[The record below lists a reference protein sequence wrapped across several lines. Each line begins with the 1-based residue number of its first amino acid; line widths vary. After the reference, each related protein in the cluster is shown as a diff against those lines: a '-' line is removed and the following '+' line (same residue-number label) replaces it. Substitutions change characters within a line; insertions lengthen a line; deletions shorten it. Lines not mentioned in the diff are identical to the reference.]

1 MAARKPVNPTLKK
14 LKALAKLPLEK
25 ASALP
30 PEIYHDPEVHALE
43 LDRIFRRDWLCAG
56 RAESIP
62 KKGDYFTY
70 RIVDQPI
77 IVMRGSDGEVHAW
90 SNICRH
96 RMMRLLDGEGSCRR
110 IVCPYHAWTYDI
122 DGQLVAVKHMERTEG
137 FDKKHIRLHP
147 VRSEVW
153 NGWVYVTLNDEAQS
167 VADLLAPLD
176 EIAADYRMGD
186 YVEVVR
192 QDHVWNTN
200 WKLLTENFMEGYHLP
215 VTHRMTVGA
224 YFPAEETEFSE
235 GPPHDT
241 FSYQLFQKTTEA
253 PIGTAHPDNKVL
265 KGRWRT
271 TSIMPTVFPSH
282 MYVLAPDHLWYL
294 SLQPDGI
301 DKVSIRYGVAFAPEK
316 LADTNDREALVTEA
330 ADFLWE
336 VNLEDRFVVEGLF
349 EGTAAPLAE
358 PGPLSWL
365 ERENHEFAGYLS
377 RRLTA

>member
-14 LKALAKLPLEK
+14 LKALAKRPLEQ
-25 ASALP
+25 ATAMP
-30 PEIYHDPEVHALE
+30 PEIYHDPEIHALE

-77 IVMRGSDGEVHAW
+77 IVMRGSDGAVNAW

-96 RMMRLLDGEGSCRR
+96 RMMRLLDGAGSCRR

-122 DGQLVAVKHMERTEG
+122 DGRLVAVKHMEKTEG
-137 FDKKHIRLHP
+137 FDKKHVRLHP
-147 VRSEVW
+147 VRSEIW
-153 NGWVYVTLNDEAQS
+153 NGWVYVTLNEEAES
-167 VADLLAPLD
+167 VANLLAPLD

-192 QDHVWNTN
+192 RDHVWNTN

-215 VTHRMTVGA
+215 VTHRKTVGGF
-224 YFPAEETEFSE
+224 FPAEETEFGD
-235 GPPHDT
+235 GPPHEAFT
-241 FSYQLFQKTTEA
+241 YQLFQKTTEA

-316 LADTNDREALVTEA
+316 LAANNDREALVTEA

-365 ERENHEFAGYLS
+365 ERENHEFAGYIS

>member
-14 LKALAKLPLEK
+14 LKALAKLPIEK
-25 ASALP
+25 AWALP
-30 PEIYHDPEVHALE
+30 PEIYHDPEIHALE
-43 LDRIFRRDWLCAG
+43 TERIFRHDWLCAG

-77 IVMRGSDGEVHAW
+77 IVIRGSDGAVHAW

-96 RMMRLLDGEGSCRR
+96 RMMRLLDGSGSCRR

-122 DGQLVAVKHMERTEG
+122 DGQLVAVKHMDRTEG
-137 FDKKHIRLHP
+137 FDKSHIRLHP

-167 VADLLAPLD
+167 VAELLAPLD
-176 EIAADYRMGD
+176 EITADYRMGD

-215 VTHRMTVGA
+215 VTHRKTVGSF
-224 YFPAEETEFSE
+224 FPAEETEF
-235 GPPHDT
+235 GDGKPHEAFT
-241 FSYQLFQKTTEA
+241 YQLFQKTTEA

-271 TSIMPTVFPSH
+271 TSVMPTVFPSH

-294 SLQPDGI
+294 SLQPAGI
-301 DKVSIRYGVAFAPEK
+301 DMVAIRYGVAFAPEK
-316 LADTNDREALVTEA
+316 LADTNDRDALVNDA
-330 ADFLWE
+330 AEFLWE

-358 PGPLSWL
+358 AGPLSWL

-377 RRLTA
+377 QRLTS